1 MVGQTV
7 LTLTLKQK
15 LRKDFRMDS
24 TEEKNGLSR
33 YQELKAE
40 AKALG
45 IKASGNAE
53 QLEAA
58 IAAKKAESP
67 KTGLT
72 PEEAKKIDAKLKYE
86 FEVQEKFRAKRQ
98 TQIDRASIV
107 TEAKSLKIPIDL
119 PEKPT
124 ELELAKARLLL
135 GIKKVEVRP
144 SPETVAIESGKR
156 GYYIFTNREQDD
168 AAHTVSPGG
177 KYIIHLIPDQI
188 HVLSEYHVKFF
199 RQKAVTPVYQR
210 VPVAGPLVEG
220 RMGEE
225 CKRTGSKQRFAF
237 EYLGEAPQD
246 APFGIVTDTKIL
258 DELKQPLEI

>member
-1 MVGQTV
+1 
-7 LTLTLKQK
+7 
-15 LRKDFRMDS
+15 MDS
-24 TEEKNGLSR
+24 TEEKNGLNR
-33 YQELKAE
+33 YHKLQAE
-40 AKALG
+40 AKELG
-45 IKASGNAE
+45 ITASGNAE

-58 IAAKKAESP
+58 IAAKKADAP

-72 PEEAKKIDAKLKYE
+72 PEEAKKIDARLKYE
-86 FEVQEKFRAKRQ
+86 FEAQEKYRAERQ
-98 TQIDRASIV
+98 TQIDRASII

-124 ELELAKARLLL
+124 ELELAQARLLL
-135 GIKKVEVRP
+135 GMKKVEVRP
-144 SPETVAIESGKR
+144 SPETVAIESSKR

-177 KYIIHLIPDQI
+177 KYIIYLIPDQI

-199 RQKAVTPVYQR
+199 RQKAVTPIYNR
-210 VPVAGPLVEG
+210 VAVPGPPVEG

-225 CKRTGSKQRFAF
+225 CKRTGSKPRFAF

-258 DELKQPLEI
+258 DELKPQPLEVLS